1 MKFPRLNPYYKASLV
16 LVAAAVILVAVAI
29 LTDRRDLTSAA
40 MVISSMVC
48 LITGIFLATFSSS
61 EPLDTRFV
69 SLLSV
74 QGCINLCRVCADLG
88 ISGNACF
95 LPAGRDGRIRT
106 MQFIPV
112 AGYDGSPVQGDSF
125 IATPNAA
132 GLVTIPSGEPLYR
145 EIREQE
151 KLVIPKEMADI
162 ATLLSEVGV
171 EVLGIA
177 DKVTTEANGP
187 VITVTMEVYRLI
199 GGCMAVSSES
209 PKCCTTNPCPVCS
222 LLACLVAEGTGRV
235 VQVERCSPDAGEE
248 RVTAVFTL
256 LP

>member
-16 LVAAAVILVAVAI
+16 LVAAAVILVAVAV

-40 MVISSMVC
+40 LVISSMVC
-48 LITGIFLATFSSS
+48 LITGIFLATFSGS
-61 EPLDTRFV
+61 EPLDPRYM

-74 QGCINLCRVCADLG
+74 QGCINLCRVCVDLG

-95 LPAGRDGRIRT
+95 LPAGRDGRAQT
-106 MQFIPV
+106 LQFIPV
-112 AGYDGSPVQGDSF
+112 AGYDGSAVQGDSF
-125 IATPNAA
+125 VATPTAA
-132 GLVTIPSGEPLYR
+132 GLVTVPSGEPLYR
-145 EIREQE
+145 EIRENE
-151 KLVIPKEMADI
+151 HLVIPKELPDI
-162 ATLLSEVGV
+162 AALLREVGE
-171 EVLGIA
+171 EVLEIA
-177 DKVTTEANGP
+177 DKVTAEANGP

-199 GGCMAVSSES
+199 GGCLAASAES

-222 LLACLVAEGTGRV
+222 LLACLLAEGTGRV
-235 VQVERCSPDAGEE
+235 VQVEHCSPDADEE

>member
-1 MKFPRLNPYYKASLV
+1 MKFSRLNPYYKASLV

-40 MVISSMVC
+40 LVISSMVC
-48 LITGIFLATFSSS
+48 LITGIFLATFSST
-61 EPLDTRFV
+61 EPLDIRYM

-74 QGCINLCRVCADLG
+74 QGCINLCRLCADLG

-95 LPAGRDGRIRT
+95 LPAGRDGRTQT

-112 AGYDGSPVQGDSF
+112 AGYDGSAVQGDSF
-125 IATPNAA
+125 VATPTAA
-132 GLVTIPSGEPLYR
+132 GLVTVPSGEPLYR

-151 KLVIPKEMADI
+151 NLVIPKEMPDI
-162 ATLLSEVGV
+162 AALLREVGE
-171 EVLGIA
+171 EVLEIA
-177 DKVTTEANGP
+177 DKVTTDTDGD
-187 VITVTMEVYRLI
+187 VVTVTMEVYRLI
-199 GGCMAVSSES
+199 GGCLAVSAES

-222 LLACLVAEGTGRV
+222 LLACLLAEGTGRV
-235 VQVERCSPDAGEE
+235 VQVEHCSPDADEE

>member
-40 MVISSMVC
+40 LVISSMVC
-48 LITGIFLATFSSS
+48 LITGIFLATFSGT
-61 EPLDTRFV
+61 EPLDTRYV
-69 SLLSV
+69 SLLPV
-74 QGCINLCRVCADLG
+74 QGCINLCRACADLG

-95 LPAGRDGRIRT
+95 LPAGRDGRTQT

-112 AGYDGSPVQGDSF
+112 AGYDGSPLQGDSF
-125 IATPNAA
+125 VAAPNAS
-132 GLVTIPSGEPLYR
+132 GLMTVPSGEPLYR

-151 KLVIPKEMADI
+151 HLVIPKELPDLAG
-162 ATLLSEVGV
+162 LLSEVGE
-171 EVLGIA
+171 EVLEIA
-177 DKVTTEANGP
+177 DRVTTAPDGP
-187 VITVTMEVYRLI
+187 VITVRMEGYRLI
-199 GGCMAVSSES
+199 GGCMAVSAES

-222 LLACLVAEGTGRV
+222 LLACLLAEGTGRV
-235 VQVERCSPDAGEE
+235 VQVERCSSDADEQA
-248 RVTAVFTL
+248 VTAVFTL